1 VVKQR
6 GVFND
11 AGQDIERLTSS
22 VKADIAG
29 ISGRLDALHELLL
42 TKKSNVLHSTSSDSK
57 SEFSSSTNASKD
69 TLLSSVQG
77 ITHSDAILTFMKS
90 TLLNYTKSLKSLLIE
105 RSESMKT
112 SSDRRAVYGALPKE
126 FGKLP
131 SSSSPLQSRNAFSN
145 QLDNKYS
152 SSNNSS
158 SLPNDGSLAPTSS
171 SATNQPSFA
180 IQRRGNNPSFLSSQG
195 ATAASVLGGSTD
207 LSLQESESAHLFE
220 PLSPSQLQA
229 FYPSSSSA
237 VTDDLS
243 YVTARAQDVSNIQQ
257 HIADLGSLFSR
268 LATVVAEQS
277 TLVERLEDNVEQ
289 SLENVEQG
297 TAQLQRYWTRISS
310 NRRLMFQ
317 VTGILILFV
326 ILFSTFGV

>member
-1 VVKQR
+1 
-6 GVFND
+6 
-11 AGQDIERLTSS
+11 
-22 VKADIAG
+22 
-29 ISGRLDALHELLL
+29 
-42 TKKSNVLHSTSSDSK
+42 
-57 SEFSSSTNASKD
+57 
-69 TLLSSVQG
+69 
-77 ITHSDAILTFMKS
+77 MKS

-105 RSESMKT
+105 RSESIKT

-131 SSSSPLQSRNAFSN
+131 SSPAQSRDAFSAFSKQLEPTASAGPSSPALVP
-145 QLDNKYS
+145 S
-152 SSNNSS
+152 SSPSV
-158 SLPNDGSLAPTSS
+158 
-171 SATNQPSFA
+171 NQPSFA
-180 IQRRGNNPSFLSSQG
+180 LQRRGNAASFLSNQG
-195 ATAASVLGGSTD
+195 ATAASMGVFGGDLFGGD

-220 PLSPSQLQA
+220 PVSTSQLQA
-229 FYPSSSSA
+229 FYPSSSA

-243 YVTARAQDVSNIQQ
+243 YVSARAQDVSNIQQ
-257 HIADLGSLFSR
+257 HISDLGTLFTR